1 MPLSEDERTRKW
13 DNNFM
18 GLARHIALWSKDP
31 STKVG
36 AVIVDDRR
44 VIVGHGY
51 NGFPRGVE
59 DSEARLNDRASK
71 YKHVVHAELNAILN
85 SRGSLEGCTLY
96 TTLEP
101 CTDCAKAI
109 IQSGITRVVL
119 PDRAGES
126 GSEVT
131 KRWGEDQIIA
141 YRMMDEA
148 QLDVGD
154 TALGDDDL

>member
-1 MPLSEDERTRKW
+1 MINDDPRTAKW

-36 AVIVDDRR
+36 AVIVDDKRR
-44 VIVGHGY
+44 VVGHGY

-59 DSEARLNDRASK
+59 DSEERLNNREVK

-85 SRGSLEGCTLY
+85 SRGSVEGCTLY
-96 TTLEP
+96 VTLEP
-101 CTDCAKAI
+101 CTECAKAI
-109 IQSGITRVVL
+109 IQSGIRRVVL
-119 PDRAGES
+119 PQISDAEARR
-126 GSEVT
+126 
-131 KRWGEDQIIA
+131 RWGDDQTIA
-141 YRMMDEA
+141 YRMLDEA
-148 QLDVGD
+148 LLDVGD